1 MSAPERFDDLDLLTE
16 RILARVGL
24 DLVVA
29 TPLGLGKPNALL
41 NALYRR
47 VAADPTRSLTIYT
60 ALSLQRPR
68 ARNDLEARFLEPFLT
83 RQFGA
88 DYVDLDYALA
98 QASDRLPPNVRVHE
112 FYLQSGAL
120 LASRSAQGDYIS
132 QNYTHV
138 ARDLAMRG
146 VNLIVQLVALRDDA
160 GAPRISLSCN
170 PDLTLEL
177 LERMAAHGAPRPLC
191 VAVAHPQLPFL
202 GHAAEVPATFFDLL
216 QVPAVLPPLF
226 ALPREPVDDAEHAI
240 GLHASA
246 LVADAG
252 TLQIGI
258 GALSDALV
266 YALGLR
272 HADNARWR
280 TALDALDAGGGTR
293 ALAARI
299 GGLDPLAH
307 GLHGSSEMVMDGFM
321 HLRRIGILRREVFD
335 DLALER
341 ALAASIIRTT
351 LIAGDTQRL
360 RDASVL
366 PARVD
371 AGALARL
378 QRFGLLPVECRVDGA
393 DLLWPGARR
402 LPADLDHAE
411 TRAALESWLPGQR
424 LRDGRYLLGA
434 FFLGSRDLYGWLH
447 GMDSADWD
455 GLEMTRV
462 ARLNQIAG
470 PDAALDALQRRG
482 GRFFNICMMMT
493 PLGAVVSDALADERV
508 VSGVGGQY
516 NFVAMAHT
524 LPDAR
529 SILMLRATR
538 SAHGRSDSNI
548 RWSYGHTTIP
558 RHLRDVVITEYGVAD
573 LRGRSDS
580 ECARAMLAICDAR
593 FIDGLVVDAQRAG
606 KLPRDFRVPDGWRTN
621 TPQRLGAALAADRRA
636 GLFPAFPLG
645 SDFNAA
651 EQRLLPAL
659 GWLQGQVARGLRGW
673 PALAGA
679 LLATGR
685 AVDAE
690 AALARLRLAT
700 PRGPRER
707 LLARLLRGALARAPR
722 GP

>member
-1 MSAPERFDDLDLLTE
+1 MSTPERCDDLDTLAE
-16 RILARVGL
+16 RILARVGP

-47 VAADPTRSLTIYT
+47 VAADPARSLTIYT

-68 ARNDLEARFLEPFLT
+68 ARADLEARFLEPFLV

-88 DYVDLDYALA
+88 DYADLDYALA
-98 QASDRLPPNVRVHE
+98 QAADRLPANVRVHE

-120 LASRSAQGDYIS
+120 LASRSAQGDNIS

-138 ARDLAMRG
+138 ARDLATRG
-146 VNLIVQLVALRDDA
+146 VNLIVQLVALREGA
-160 GAPRISLSCN
+160 VAPRISLSCN

-177 LERMAAHGAPRPLC
+177 LERMAAKGAPRPLC
-191 VAVAHPQLPFL
+191 VAVAHPGLPFL
-202 GHAAEVPATFFDLL
+202 GHAAEVPAALFDLL
-216 QVPAVLPPLF
+216 QVPSTLPALF

-246 LVADAG
+246 LVVDGG

-280 TALDALDAGGGTR
+280 QVLDALDAGGGAR

-299 GGLDPLAH
+299 GGLEPLAC

-321 HLRRIGILRREVFD
+321 HLRRAGILRREVFD
-335 DLALER
+335 DPALER
-341 ALAASIIRTT
+341 ALAQNVIATR
-351 LIAGDTQRL
+351 LVAGDVQRL
-360 RDASVL
+360 RVADVL

-371 AGALARL
+371 AAGLERL
-378 QRFGLLPVECRVDGA
+378 CAFGLLPQDCTLAGDTLDWPDG
-393 DLLWPGARR
+393 RH
-402 LPADLDHAE
+402 LPADLDHAD
-411 TRAALESWLPGQR
+411 TRAVLEAWLPGRR
-424 LRDGRYLLGA
+424 LRGGRYLRGA
-434 FFLGSRDLYGWLH
+434 FFLGSRDLYAWLRDLD
-447 GMDSADWD
+447 GADWD

-470 PDAALDALQRRG
+470 AGAALDALQRRG

-493 PLGAVVSDALADERV
+493 PLGAAVSDALADERV

-516 NFVAMAHT
+516 NFVAMAHA

-529 SILMLRATR
+529 SALMLRATR
-538 SAHGRSDSNI
+538 GAHGRLDSNI

-573 LRGRSDS
+573 LRGRSDD
-580 ECARAMLAICDAR
+580 ECVRAMLAICDAR
-593 FIDGLVVDAQRAG
+593 FVDGLVIDAQRAG
-606 KLPRDFRVPDGWRTN
+606 KLPRDFRVPAAWRAN
-621 TPQRLGAALAADRRA
+621 TPQRLHAALATARDA

-645 SDFNAA
+645 SDFDVA

-659 GWLQGQVARGLRGW
+659 TWLQRQSARGMRGW

-679 LLATGR
+679 LLAPGR
-685 AVDAE
+685 SADTA
-690 AALARLRLAT
+690 AALARMRLAA
-700 PRGPRER
+700 PRGAGQR
-707 LLARLLRGALARAPR
+707 LLARLLRGALTR
-722 GP
+722 G

>member
-1 MSAPERFDDLDLLTE
+1 MSAPERCDDLDTLAE
-16 RILARVGL
+16 RILARVGP

-47 VAADPTRSLTIYT
+47 AIADPARSLTIYT
-60 ALSLQRPR
+60 ALSLQRPH
-68 ARNDLEARFLEPFLT
+68 ARTDIEARFLEPFLA

-88 DYVDLDYALA
+88 DYADLDYALA
-98 QASDRLPPNVRVHE
+98 QAADRLPPNVRVHE

-138 ARDLAMRG
+138 ARDLATRG
-146 VNLIVQLVALRDDA
+146 VNLIVQLVALREDE
-160 GAPRISLSCN
+160 GTPRISLSCN

-177 LERMAAHGAPRPLC
+177 LERMAADGAPRPLC

-202 GHAAEVPATFFDLL
+202 GHAAEVPATLFDLL
-216 QVPAVLPPLF
+216 QVPAALPSLF

-246 LVADAG
+246 LVADGG

-258 GALSDALV
+258 GALSDALAH
-266 YALGLR
+266 ALGLR
-272 HADNARWR
+272 HSDNARWR
-280 TALDALDAGGGTR
+280 AALDALDAGGGTR

-299 GGLDPLAH
+299 GGLDPLAR

-321 HLRRIGILRREVFD
+321 YLRRAGILHREVFD

-341 ALAASIIRTT
+341 ALAQGTITTT
-351 LIAGDTQRL
+351 LAAGAAQRL
-360 RDASVL
+360 RDAGVL

-371 AGALARL
+371 AVQLARL
-378 QRFGLLPVECRVDGA
+378 RAFGLLPAACVLEGDALVWPDG
-393 DLLWPGARR
+393 RH
-402 LPADLDHAE
+402 LPADLDHAD

-424 LRDGRYLLGA
+424 LRSGRYLRGA
-434 FFLGSRDLYGWLH
+434 FFLGSRDLYAWLRDL
-447 GMDSADWD
+447 GGADWD

-470 PDAALDALQRRG
+470 AGAALDALQRRG

-493 PLGAVVSDALADERV
+493 PLGAAVSDALADERV

-516 NFVAMAHT
+516 NFVAMAHA

-529 SILMLRATR
+529 SSLLLRATR
-538 SAHGRSDSNI
+538 SAHGRADSNI

-573 LRGRSDS
+573 LRGRSDG
-580 ECARAMLAICDAR
+580 ECVRAMLAISDAR
-593 FIDGLVVDAQRAG
+593 FIDGLAADAQRAG
-606 KLPRDFRVPDGWRTN
+606 KLPRDFRVPDAWRAN
-621 TPQRLGAALAADRRA
+621 TPQRLRTALAAACRA
-636 GLFPAFPLG
+636 GQFPAFPLG
-645 SDFNAA
+645 SDFDAA

-659 GWLQGQVARGLRGW
+659 AWLQGQSARGLRGW

-679 LLATGR
+679 LLAPGQ
-685 AVDAE
+685 AADAA
-690 AALARLRLAT
+690 AALARMRLAA
-700 PRGPRER
+700 PRGLGER
-707 LLARLLRGALARAPR
+707 LLARLLRGALARV
-722 GP
+722 

>member
-1 MSAPERFDDLDLLTE
+1 MSAPERCDDPDILAE
-16 RILARVGL
+16 RILARVGP

-29 TPLGLGKPNALL
+29 APLGLGKPNALL

-47 VAADPTRSLTIYT
+47 VAADPARTLTIYT

-68 ARNDLEARFLEPFLT
+68 ARSDLEARFLEPFLA

-88 DYVDLDYALA
+88 DYADLDYALA
-98 QASDRLPPNVRVHE
+98 QAADRLPPNVRVHE

-120 LASRSAQGDYIS
+120 LSSRSAQGDYIS

-138 ARDLAMRG
+138 ARDLAARG
-146 VNLIVQLVALRDDA
+146 VNLIVQLVALREGA

-177 LERMAAHGAPRPLC
+177 LECMAAIGAPRPLC
-191 VAVAHPQLPFL
+191 VGVAHPQLPFL
-202 GHAAEVPATFFDLL
+202 GHAAEVPAALFDLL
-216 QVPAVLPPLF
+216 QAPPALSALF
-226 ALPREPVDDAEHAI
+226 ALPREPVDTAEHAI

-246 LVADAG
+246 LVLDGG

-280 TALDALDAGGGTR
+280 DALGALDTVGSTR
-293 ALAARI
+293 ALASRI
-299 GGLDPLAH
+299 GGLDPLVH

-321 HLRRIGILRREVFD
+321 HLRRAGILRRAVYD

-341 ALAASIIRTT
+341 VLAQGLVTTT
-351 LIAGDTQRL
+351 LHAGDAQRL
-360 RDASVL
+360 RDAGVL

-371 AGALARL
+371 AAQLARL
-378 QRFGLLPVECRVDGA
+378 RAFGLLPAACVLEGDALVWPDG
-393 DLLWPGARR
+393 RR
-402 LPADLDHAE
+402 LPAELDHAD
-411 TRAALESWLPGQR
+411 TRAVLEAWLPGR
-424 LRDGRYLLGA
+424 PLRGGRYLRGA
-434 FFLGSRDLYGWLH
+434 FFLGSRDLYAWLR
-447 GMDSADWD
+447 GLDGADWD

-462 ARLNQIAG
+462 ARLNQVAG
-470 PDAALDALQRRG
+470 AAAALDALQRRG

-493 PLGAVVSDALADERV
+493 PLGAAVSDALADERV

-516 NFVAMAHT
+516 NFVAMAHA

-529 SILMLRATR
+529 SVLMLRATR
-538 SAHGRSDSNI
+538 SAHGRTGSNI

-558 RHLRDVVITEYGVAD
+558 RHLRDLVVTEYGVAD
-573 LRGRSDS
+573 LRGRSDG
-580 ECARAMLAICDAR
+580 ECARAMLAISDAR
-593 FIDGLVVDAQRAG
+593 FIDALVADAQRAG
-606 KLPRDFRVPDGWRTN
+606 KLPRDFRVPDAWRAN
-621 TPQRLGAALAADRRA
+621 TPRRLHAALTAARRA
-636 GLFPAFPLG
+636 GLFPVFPLG
-645 SDFNAA
+645 SDFDAA

-659 GWLQGQVARGLRGW
+659 AWLQGQSARGLPGW

-679 LLATGR
+679 LLAPGR
-685 AVDAE
+685 TVDAVT
-690 AALARLRLAT
+690 ALARMRLAA

-722 GP
+722 SP

>member
-1 MSAPERFDDLDLLTE
+1 MSAPERCDDLDTLAE
-16 RILARVGL
+16 RILARVGPH
-24 DLVVA
+24 LVLA

-47 VAADPTRSLTIYT
+47 VAADPARSLTIYT
-60 ALSLQRPR
+60 ALSLLRPR
-68 ARNDLEARFLEPFLT
+68 ARSDIEARFLEPFLV

-88 DYVDLDYALA
+88 DYTDLDYALA
-98 QASDRLPPNVRVHE
+98 QAADRLPANVRVHE

-120 LASRSAQGDYIS
+120 LASRSAQSDYIS
-132 QNYTHV
+132 QNYTQV
-138 ARDLAMRG
+138 ARDLATRG
-146 VNLIVQLVALRDDA
+146 VNLLVQLVALREGADA
-160 GAPRISLSCN
+160 DAPRISLSCN

-191 VAVAHPQLPFL
+191 VAVAHPALPFL
-202 GHAAEVPATFFDLL
+202 GHAAEVPATLFDLL
-216 QVPAVLPPLF
+216 QVPAALPPLF

-246 LVADAG
+246 LVADGG

-280 TALDALDAGGGTR
+280 DALGALDAGGGTR

-299 GGLDPLAH
+299 GGLDPLVR

-321 HLRRIGILRREVFD
+321 HLRRAGILSREVFD

-341 ALAASIIRTT
+341 ALTQGVITTT
-351 LIAGDTQRL
+351 LAAGAAQRL
-360 RDASVL
+360 RDADVL
-366 PARVD
+366 PVRVD
-371 AGALARL
+371 AAQLARL
-378 QRFGLLPVECRVDGA
+378 RAFGLLPEHCTLAGDALAWPDG
-393 DLLWPGARR
+393 RR
-402 LPADLDHAE
+402 LPTDLDHPD
-411 TRAALESWLPGQR
+411 TRAALEAWLPGR
-424 LRDGRYLLGA
+424 HLRGGRYLRGA
-434 FFLGSRDLYGWLH
+434 FFLGSCDLYAWLRQLD
-447 GMDSADWD
+447 GADWD
-455 GLEMTRV
+455 GLEMTWV

-470 PDAALDALQRRG
+470 AGAALDALQRRG

-493 PLGAVVSDALADERV
+493 PLGAAVSDALADERV

-516 NFVAMAHT
+516 NFVAMAHA

-538 SAHGRSDSNI
+538 NAHGRSDSNI
-548 RWSYGHTTIP
+548 RWAYGHTTIP

-573 LRGRSDS
+573 LRGRSDG
-580 ECARAMLAICDAR
+580 ECVRAMLAISDTR
-593 FIDGLVVDAQRAG
+593 FVDGLVADAQRAG
-606 KLPRDFRVPDGWRTN
+606 KLPRDFRVPDAWRAN
-621 TPQRLGAALAADRRA
+621 TPQRLHAALAPARGA

-645 SDFNAA
+645 SDFDAA

-659 GWLQGQVARGLRGW
+659 TWLQGQSARGLRGW

-679 LLATGR
+679 LLAPGPAAGT
-685 AVDAE
+685 A
-690 AALARLRLAT
+690 AALARMRLAA
-700 PRGPRER
+700 PRGPGER
-707 LLARLLRGALARAPR
+707 LLARLLRGALARV
-722 GP
+722 

>member
-1 MSAPERFDDLDLLTE
+1 MSAPERCDDLDTLAE
-16 RILARVGL
+16 RILARVGP

-47 VAADPTRSLTIYT
+47 VVADTGLSLTIYT

-68 ARNDLEARFLEPFLT
+68 ARSDLEARFLEPFLE

-88 DYVDLDYALA
+88 DYADLDYAIA
-98 QASDRLPPNVRVHE
+98 QTSDRLPPNVRVHE

-120 LASRSAQGDYIS
+120 LSSRSSQGDYIS

-138 ARDLAMRG
+138 ARDLATRG
-146 VNLIVQLVALRDDA
+146 VNLIVQLVALRDGA
-160 GAPRISLSCN
+160 GTPRISLSCN

-177 LERMAAHGAPRPLC
+177 LERMAASGVPRPLC

-202 GHAAEVPATFFDLL
+202 GHAAEVPATLFDLL
-216 QVPAVLPPLF
+216 QVAPALPTLF

-246 LVADAG
+246 LVLDGG

-280 TALDALDAGGGTR
+280 DALGALDAGGGTR
-293 ALAARI
+293 ALAARV

-321 HLRRIGILRREVFD
+321 HLRRVGILSREVYD
-335 DLALER
+335 DLALEH
-341 ALAASIIRTT
+341 ALAQGSITAS
-351 LIAGDTQRL
+351 LGAGDARRL
-360 RDASVL
+360 RAAGVL

-371 AGALARL
+371 AAQLERL
-378 QRFGLLPVECRVDGA
+378 RTFGLLPDACVLEGDTLVWPDG
-393 DLLWPGARR
+393 RR
-402 LPADLDHAE
+402 LPAELDHAE
-411 TRAALESWLPGQR
+411 TRAALESWLPGRR
-424 LRDGRYLLGA
+424 LRGGRYLRGA
-434 FFLGSRDLYGWLH
+434 FFLGSRDLYGWLR
-447 GMDSADWD
+447 GLDAADWD

-470 PDAALDALQRRG
+470 PAAALDALQRRG

-493 PLGAVVSDALADERV
+493 PLGAAVSDALADERV

-516 NFVAMAHT
+516 NFVAMAHV

-538 SAHGRSDSNI
+538 DAHGRSDGNI

-573 LRGRSDS
+573 LRGRSDD
-580 ECARAMLAICDAR
+580 ECARAMLAISDAR
-593 FIDGLVVDAQRAG
+593 FLDGLVADAQRAR
-606 KLPRDFRVPDGWRTN
+606 KLPRDFRVPDAWRAN
-621 TPQRLGAALAADRRA
+621 TPQRLRAALAAARRA

-645 SDFNAA
+645 SDFDAA
-651 EQRLLPAL
+651 EQGLLPAL
-659 GWLQGQVARGLRGW
+659 GLLQGWATRGLRGW
-673 PALAGA
+673 PALAWA
-679 LLATGR
+679 LLAPGR
-685 AVDAE
+685 AIDTE
-690 AALARLRLAT
+690 AALARMRLAA

-707 LLARLLRGALARAPR
+707 LLARLLRGALVRAPR
-722 GP
+722 RP

>member
-1 MSAPERFDDLDLLTE
+1 MSAPERCDDLDTLAE
-16 RILARVGL
+16 RILARVGP

-47 VAADPTRSLTIYT
+47 VAADPARSLTIYT

-68 ARNDLEARFLEPFLT
+68 ARSDLEARFLEPFLA

-88 DYVDLDYALA
+88 DYADLDYALA
-98 QASDRLPPNVRVHE
+98 QAADRLPPNVRVHE

-120 LASRSAQGDYIS
+120 LASRSAQGDYIR

-138 ARDLAMRG
+138 ARDLAARG
-146 VNLIVQLVALRDDA
+146 VNLIVQLVALREDE
-160 GAPRISLSCN
+160 GTPRISLSCN

-177 LERMAAHGAPRPLC
+177 LERMAADGAPRPLC

-202 GHAAEVPATFFDLL
+202 GHAAEVPATLFDLL
-216 QVPAVLPPLF
+216 QVPAALPSLF

-246 LVADAG
+246 LVADGG

-258 GALSDALV
+258 GALSDALAH
-266 YALGLR
+266 ALGLR
-272 HADNARWR
+272 HSDNARWR
-280 TALDALDAGGGTR
+280 AALDTLDAGGGTR

-299 GGLDPLAH
+299 GGLDPLAR

-321 HLRRIGILRREVFD
+321 HLRRAGILRREVYD
-335 DLALER
+335 DPALER
-341 ALAASIIRTT
+341 VLADGTVATT
-351 LIAGDTQRL
+351 LRAGDARRL
-360 RDASVL
+360 RDAGVL

-371 AGALARL
+371 AVQLERL
-378 QRFGLLPVECRVDGA
+378 RAFGLLPAACALEGDALVWPDG
-393 DLLWPGARR
+393 RY
-402 LPADLDHAE
+402 LPADLDHAD
-411 TRAALESWLPGQR
+411 TCAALESWLPGRR
-424 LRDGRYLLGA
+424 LRGGRYLRGA
-434 FFLGSRDLYGWLH
+434 FFLGSRDLYAWLREL
-447 GMDSADWD
+447 GGADWD

-470 PDAALDALQRRG
+470 AGAALDALQRRG
-482 GRFFNICMMMT
+482 GRFFNSCMMMT
-493 PLGAVVSDALADERV
+493 PLGAAVSDALADERV

-516 NFVAMAHT
+516 NFVAMAHA

-538 SAHGRSDSNI
+538 SAHGGSDSNI

-558 RHLRDVVITEYGVAD
+558 RHLRDVVITEYGIAD
-573 LRGRSDS
+573 LRGRSDG
-580 ECARAMLAICDAR
+580 ECVRAMLAISDAR
-593 FIDGLVVDAQRAG
+593 FIDGLAADARRAG
-606 KLPRDFRVPDGWRTN
+606 KLPRDFSVPDAWRAN
-621 TPQRLGAALAADRRA
+621 TPQQLRAALAAARRA

-645 SDFNAA
+645 SDFDAS

-659 GWLQGQVARGLRGW
+659 AWMQGQSARGLRGW

-679 LLATGR
+679 LLAPGR
-685 AVDAE
+685 AIDAE
-690 AALARLRLAT
+690 AALARMRLAA
-700 PRGPRER
+700 PRGLGER
-707 LLARLLRGALARAPR
+707 LLARLLRGALAAPER
-722 GP
+722 L